1 MKVYGW
7 IVAFLAV
14 LALAGSAFVLAPHN
28 HPVRDCAGGVVVL
41 KGPHGEPMECVCIR
55 GVMASCF
62 EPGP

>member
-1 MKVYGW
+1 MKMYGW

-14 LALAGSAFVLAPHN
+14 LALVGTAFVLAHHDP
-28 HPVRDCAGGVVVL
+28 PGPDCAGRVVML

>member
-1 MKVYGW
+1 MNVYGW

-28 HPVRDCAGGVVVL
+28 HPVRDCAGRAMML
-41 KGPHGEPMECVCIR
+41 KGPHGEPIECVCIR

>member
-14 LALAGSAFVLAPHN
+14 LAMAGTAFVLAHN
-28 HPVRDCAGGVVVL
+28 DPVPDCAGRVVML
-41 KGPHGEPMECVCIR
+41 KGPQGEPMECVCIR

-62 EPGP
+62 ESGP

>member
-1 MKVYGW
+1 MKIYAW

-14 LALAGSAFVLAPHN
+14 LALTGTAFVLASHN
-28 HPVRDCAGGVVVL
+28 HPGPDCAGRVVML
-41 KGPHGEPMECVCIR
+41 KGPHGEPMECVCIS

>member
-14 LALAGSAFVLAPHN
+14 LALAGIAFVLAPHS
-28 HPVRDCAGGVVVL
+28 HPVRDCAGRVGML
-41 KGPHGEPMECVCIR
+41 KGPHGAPMECVCIR

>member
-14 LALAGSAFVLAPHN
+14 LALAGTAFVLAPHH
-28 HPVRDCAGGVVVL
+28 HPVPDCAGRVVTL
-41 KGPHGEPMECVCIR
+41 KGPHGEPVECVCIR
-55 GVMASCF
+55 GVMATCF

>member
-1 MKVYGW
+1 MKMYGW

-14 LALAGSAFVLAPHN
+14 LALAGTTFVLAHHN
-28 HPVRDCAGGVVVL
+28 DPVPDCAGPVVML
-41 KGPHGEPMECVCIR
+41 KGLQGEPMECVCIR